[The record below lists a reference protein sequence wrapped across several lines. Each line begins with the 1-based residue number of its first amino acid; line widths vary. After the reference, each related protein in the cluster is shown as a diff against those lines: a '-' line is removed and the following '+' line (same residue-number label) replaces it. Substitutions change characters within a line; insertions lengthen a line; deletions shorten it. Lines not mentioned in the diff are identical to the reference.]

1 LQTITEGASP
11 RQIDSA
17 LSTVATG
24 ATAVTYEDVQ
34 RIEAEERSRA
44 ALARVE
50 ELKFKSN
57 DEMLAL
63 LRR

>member
-1 LQTITEGASP
+1 LAEAERVLAAVT
-11 RQIDSA
+11 DA
-17 LSTVATG
+17 LEKAG